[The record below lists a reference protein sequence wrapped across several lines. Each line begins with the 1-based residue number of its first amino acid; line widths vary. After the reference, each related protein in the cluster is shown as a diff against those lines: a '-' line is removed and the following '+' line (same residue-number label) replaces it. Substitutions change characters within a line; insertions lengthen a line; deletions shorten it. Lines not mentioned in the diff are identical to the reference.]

1 MANEPTT
8 EIISEIQFYL
18 NLASKEQPTLLIQ
31 TLMNAADR
39 LESQQREIAELTVG
53 CETMYQEMQAMID
66 CHKPLHDQLD
76 AEKARADA
84 AVADM
89 KNFCQFC
96 EHYDLEEGE
105 EPCASCMCTDIEN
118 KKPSKWVWRGE
129 KGRATE

>member
-1 MANEPTT
+1 MERSEPTT
-8 EIISEIQFYL
+8 DEIVRALHTLMQVTPQW
-18 NLASKEQPTLLIQ
+18 APTLLA
-31 TLMNAADR
+31 TTYCLT
-39 LESQQREIAELTVG
+39 SQQRDIERMKGELVRITD
-53 CETMYQEMQAMID
+53 E
-66 CHKPLHDQLD
+66 LD